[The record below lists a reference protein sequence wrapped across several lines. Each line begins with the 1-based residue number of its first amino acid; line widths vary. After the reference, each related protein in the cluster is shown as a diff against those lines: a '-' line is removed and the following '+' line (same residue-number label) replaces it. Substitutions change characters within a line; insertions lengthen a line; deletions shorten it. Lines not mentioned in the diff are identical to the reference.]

1 MARKLL
7 SGLLNVCYM
16 PDTALDH
23 RNIEVSTP
31 HSSPL
36 SINASVPSALL
47 SLSFPQFL
55 LLQDLSRP
63 LAPPLPPPHCPSHP
77 SPLPLIGSP
86 NPDCTQILL
95 YSCVQRAAGRN
106 DLCSP
111 CNSRTLS
118 WACVWY
124 FDYFPCW
131 LYSVQ
136 LLLSFSNRSPENS
149 HCKQ

>member
-1 MARKLL
+1 MAGKLL
-7 SGLLNVCYM
+7 SGLVNVCYK

-31 HSSPL
+31 RGSPL
-36 SINASVPSALL
+36 SINASVPSGP
-47 SLSFPQFL
+47 FPFPRSSCCR
-55 LLQDLSRP
+55 DLPRT
-63 LAPPLPPPHCPSHP
+63 LAPPLSPPHCPSHP
-77 SPLPLIGSP
+77 SPLPIIGSP
-86 NPDCTQILL
+86 NPDCTQILV

-111 CNSRTLS
+111 CNPQTLS
-118 WACVWY
+118 WAWVWY
-124 FDYFPCW
+124 FDRFPCW

-136 LLLSFSNRSPENS
+136 LLLSFSNRSPESS